1 MRAKQTKSGRK
12 RSAKANQIMSLG
24 EVTGTA
30 SEGEVLAADDYPRLC
45 TVYGDVI
52 ELSDSDLACITTEL
66 EAGAELDY
74 CAAQLGVAEGEFEA
88 CAKRYPRLM
97 ASIVLGRTAD
107 KNKLLRNMRKEADLG
122 SVAAGKYL
130 LAAKHGLRDK
140 SEQSLAQVTIV
151 GVDFNFERDND
162 WQD

>member
-1 MRAKQTKSGRK
+1 MQAKQTKAGRK
-12 RSAKANQIMSLG
+12 KLAKSRQSMSSG
-24 EVTGTA
+24 EVTATA
-30 SEGEVLAADDYPRLC
+30 CDGEVLSLHDYPRLC

-52 ELSDSDLACITTEL
+52 ELSDSDLDTITKEL

-97 ASIVLGRTAD
+97 SSIVLGRTAD

-130 LAAKHGLRDK
+130 LASKHGLTDK
-140 SEQSLAQVTIV
+140 SDQALTQVTIV

>member
-1 MRAKQTKSGRK
+1 MKAKETKAGK
-12 RSAKANQIMSLG
+12 KKAAKASQSLAMG
-24 EVTGTA
+24 EIIS
-30 SEGEVLAADDYPRLC
+30 SEGEIEVLAADDEPCLC

-52 ELSDSDLACITTEL
+52 RLGQSELDCITSEL

-88 CAKRYPRLM
+88 CAKKYPRLM

-151 GVDFNFERDND
+151 GVDFNFDRDND